1 MTSITI
7 CNIIGWI
14 LLIISWFPGIF
25 TENRDR
31 RRAIGMMASGLALG
45 IFIANG
51 IHMFHG

>member
-14 LLIISWFPGIF
+14 LLLISWFPGLF
-25 TENRDR
+25 TKNKDTR
-31 RRAIGMMASGLALG
+31 RRIGFAASGLALG

-51 IHMFHG
+51 IHIFHG